1 MSSGGMDDQQWSVA
15 EHEASAEC
23 FASAEARFEYEKARR
38 LRRVAVLLGG
48 AVALVVFGIAMY
60 RLGRGGSPSDHDAGH
75 AAEAPAAL
83 GVDPVGSPDASVKIL
98 AIVPAG
104 SDCHSGII
112 AFLKDVAGKQPDR
125 IRAEFTTMEA
135 YGNDNL
141 TAVVGQVCAAV
152 LINGSSEVTIQ
163 HDGKDRRLS
172 LVGTEPTHYTLADVG
187 AAITAVYT
195 VHYGAPA
202 EPLYDAAACSGP
214 GGGSCSTQPGAAGT
228 PGQTAGEP
236 LVLPG
241 FREMQRPA
249 PAQP

>member
-1 MSSGGMDDQQWSVA
+1 MSPGGMDDQQWSVA

-23 FASAEARFEYEKARR
+23 FASAEARFEFEKARR
-38 LRRVAVLLGG
+38 LRRVGLLLGG
-48 AVALVVFGIAMY
+48 AVALIVFGVFMY
-60 RLGRGGSPSDHDAGH
+60 RLGRGGAASDHDAGH

-83 GVDPVGSPDASVKIL
+83 GVDPIGSPDASVKVL

-112 AFLKDVAGKQPDR
+112 AFLKDVATRQPDR

-135 YGNDNL
+135 YGSDNL
-141 TAVVGQVCAAV
+141 TALIGQVCAAV

-163 HDGKDRRLS
+163 HDGKDHRLS

-195 VHYGAPA
+195 AHYGAPE

-214 GGGSCSTQPGAAGT
+214 GGDSCSGPPGAPGAAGQT
-228 PGQTAGEP
+228 PGEP

-241 FREMQRPA
+241 FREMQRLPA
-249 PAQP
+249 KQP